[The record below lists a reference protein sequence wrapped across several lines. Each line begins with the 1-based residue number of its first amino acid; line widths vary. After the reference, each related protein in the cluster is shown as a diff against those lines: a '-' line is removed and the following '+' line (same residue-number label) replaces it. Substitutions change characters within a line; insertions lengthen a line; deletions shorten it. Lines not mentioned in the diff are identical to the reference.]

1 MTCPGREVPGRNIH
15 TRTQPTLTDQ
25 AREGRDHG
33 GGSTNTP
40 LSPLSFVLTSLG
52 LCSCASALCLAL
64 GPKWC
69 PPRAVARATWTPS
82 PPNVQVRHLRV
93 LAGLYPDRPPALR
106 FWAAGSKEDRRTLP
120 QVSKSRAHPPPPPGQ
135 DPGLSAPAL
144 VSWGCCHKAPEPGG
158 LRQQRCSSPPALAA
172 GRSKP
177 RRRQGGCLLRTE
189 KRSLPCL
196 SSSFSKLNLNLSFEF
211 PAFSLCTAVSKLPLF
226 MRTQSCQMRGPPD
239 TTVTSS

>member
-1 MTCPGREVPGRNIH
+1 MDTVSSKCPGEASEGPGWTLSRQAPC
-15 TRTQPTLTDQ
+15 TQVLGC
-25 AREGRDHG
+25 RLKEGQEDLAPG
-33 GGSTNTP
+33 FQEQ
-40 LSPLSFVLTSLG
+40 SP
-52 LCSCASALCLAL
+52 
-64 GPKWC
+64 
-69 PPRAVARATWTPS
+69 
-82 PPNVQVRHLRV
+82 
-93 LAGLYPDRPPALR
+93 
-106 FWAAGSKEDRRTLP
+106 
-120 QVSKSRAHPPPPPGQ
+120 PPPPPGQ